1 MAERLEHF
9 LFRNYSKAIKDWLGV
24 TAVLSRYPNDQNVQV
39 AYMTPERAYS
49 KYLFPVVNGQSVA
62 PMITFMLIDSTYDE
76 GGNSLGFVSD
86 LRPYSANNVTRYV
99 KPLLVYKLTY
109 QISINTIMQSD
120 CDVLM
125 YQILSNASKNRK
137 AAVAVD
143 GQWAEIMAGN
153 PRNEIQLEP
162 GDAQEKLVRY
172 GMDLTIPRAYL
183 PRDFVEYPQI
193 LDITVDEHLDV
204 VPAVTP

>member
-9 LFRNYSKAIKDWLGV
+9 LFRNYSKAIKDWLSV

-39 AYMTPERAYS
+39 AYMTPEKAYS
-49 KYLFPVVNGQSVA
+49 KYLYPIVNGQSIA
-62 PMITFMLIDSTYDE
+62 PVITFMLIDSTYGE
-76 GGNSLGFVSD
+76 SENSLGFVND
-86 LRPYSANNVTRYV
+86 LRSYQSNGITRYV

-125 YQILSNASKNRK
+125 YQIMSNASKNRK
-137 AAVAVD
+137 AAVGVD

-153 PRNEIQLEP
+153 PRNEINLEP
-162 GDAQEKLVRY
+162 GDAQDKLVRY

-193 LDITVDEHLDV
+193 KTVTLDENLEV
-204 VPAVTP
+204 VTSIEA